1 MRFIESVSIIARR
14 VVWLYLLE
22 ASQRRAL
29 EMATFSIVRLDVE
42 PLKAALS
49 SWMVVA
55 PFFTQK
61 PQPDF
66 HLLTD
71 PSV

>member
-1 MRFIESVSIIARR
+1 M
-14 VVWLYLLE
+14 VWLYLLE

-49 SWMVVA
+49 SWMVV
-55 PFFTQK
+55 PLRDPHKLRVQLTL
-61 PQPDF
+61 P
-66 HLLTD
+66 LL
-71 PSV
+71 S